1 MKVLF
6 VCFANAGRSQV
17 AEALFKKLS
26 RHEAESAGTR
36 VDALLAER
44 KPPSKLI
51 KHATGGQAVI
61 TYMKG
66 EGIDISE
73 NIRRQLT
80 PEMVHEADR
89 VVVIAA
95 KESWP
100 EYLVKSQ
107 KVIFW
112 DIANAVGMSAE
123 PAREVYDQVKQ
134 RVNELVDEIG

>member
-1 MKVLF
+1 MLF
-6 VCFANAGRSQV
+6 N
-17 AEALFKKLS
+17 KLS
-26 RHEAESAGTR
+26 RHRAGSAGTK
-36 VDALLAER
+36 VDTLLADNS
-44 KPPSKLI
+44 PSTRMI
-51 KHATGGQAVI
+51 KHASGKTASEGGPTGAHFVI
-61 TYMKG
+61 AYMRE

-89 VVVIAA
+89 VVVITAQ
-95 KESWP
+95 ESWP

-112 DIANAVGMSAE
+112 DIPNAVGMSAE

-134 RVNELVDEIG
+134 RVSELVAEIG